1 MLLRARLVLPSH
13 IDRGFIYSDVVSHIV
28 GNQTDNRGNKM
39 TTETNKRI
47 RNQFDKISVDVLALT
62 NKQVELNAQLKAL
75 RDAELLAKD
84 KETLDTIDSKRYM
97 LLIDEQKITIRLNKA
112 LDKFYLLQ
120 NKVIGMY

>member
-1 MLLRARLVLPSH
+1 
-13 IDRGFIYSDVVSHIV
+13 
-28 GNQTDNRGNKM
+28 M

>member
-1 MLLRARLVLPSH
+1 
-13 IDRGFIYSDVVSHIV
+13 
-28 GNQTDNRGNKM
+28 M

-47 RNQFDKISVDVLALT
+47 RNQFDKISIDVIALT
-62 NKQVELNAQLKAL
+62 NKQVELNTQLKAL

-84 KETLDTIDSKRYM
+84 KKTLDAIDSKRYM

-112 LDKFYLLQ
+112 LDKFDLLQ